1 MLKNFIFPLCQDIK
15 LFILNMLFPI
25 TCITCSADGLLIC
38 ADCKSSL
45 KKLKNQLCIVCQ
57 KQAIFGLT
65 HPNCLTPYRADGLIS
80 FYDYHDENIAK
91 ILIAG
96 KYKFIPDVFKILGQ
110 MLANNLS
117 NFNDYKLPTT
127 NYQLVPVPLHSTR
140 LRWRGFN
147 QSEILVKQ
155 ICKYS
160 HIPNINALVRPKLTK
175 TQKDLNKQERQKNLV
190 DAFKLAPNANVKNK
204 NIILVDDV
212 TTTGST
218 LSQATKVLKQNGAKS
233 VICLTVARD

>member
-1 MLKNFIFPLCQDIK
+1 MLKNFIFPLYQDFK
-15 LFILNMLFPI
+15 LFILNILFPI
-25 TCITCSADGLLIC
+25 ICITCEADGELIC
-38 ADCKSSL
+38 TSCKLSL
-45 KKLKNQLCIVCQ
+45 KKLENQLCIVCQ

-96 KYKFIPDVFKILGQ
+96 KYKFIPDVFKELGTLVAERFQ
-110 MLANNLS
+110 KNHMNIIGTIP
-117 NFNDYKLPTT
+117 YT
-127 NYQLVPVPLHSTR
+127 LVPIPLHSTR

-147 QSEILVKQ
+147 QSEILAKQ
-155 ICKYS
+155 ISKYS
-160 HIPNINALVRPKLTK
+160 HIPNINVLVRHKLTK
-175 TQKDLNKQERQKNLV
+175 TQKDLNKQERQKNLT

-204 NIILVDDV
+204 NILLVDDV

-218 LSQATKVLKQNGAKS
+218 LSQAAKVLKQNGAKS